1 MAGTETPAQ
10 PAASEAATTPDSGT
24 APASPVAEVGPG
36 RRMLQQIAENPLQSL
51 FGAAIIAL
59 LTFTLTSTHA
69 RFGDVHQRIDDL
81 NASVNARF
89 DDVSA
94 RFDDVSARIDATN
107 ERITR
112 LEERMEAR
120 FEALE
125 ASVAEINLKLTALIA
140 ALNMSAQVDAAQEG
154 RLIDTEQAPDPE

>member
-1 MAGTETPAQ
+1 MARTGTPKPAE
-10 PAASEAATTPDSGT
+10 PSVATSDPNAT
-24 APASPVAEVGPG
+24 AVPASQVAEVGIG
-36 RRMLQQIAENPLQSL
+36 RRVVQQLVENPLQSL

-69 RFGDVHQRIDDL
+69 RFGDINQRIDDQ
-81 NASVNARF
+81 NAAFTSRLDDVSTRF
-89 DDVSA
+89 DDMN
-94 RFDDVSARIDATN
+94 ARIDETN

-112 LEERMEAR
+112 IELRMER
-120 FEALE
+120 LE

-154 RLIDTEQAPDPE
+154 RLIEPEPNADR

>member
-1 MAGTETPAQ
+1 MASL
-10 PAASEAATTPDSGT
+10 AASGERAASGG
-24 APASPVAEVGPG
+24 EVGVG
-36 RRMLQQIAENPLQSL
+36 RRALQRLAENPLQSL

-69 RFGDVHQRIDDL
+69 RFGDINERFRDI
-81 NASVNARF
+81 NERF
-89 DDVSA
+89 DDVNE
-94 RFDDVSARIDATN
+94 RFTEVNRRIDATN

-112 LEERMEAR
+112 LEEKTDARFDALEAKMDAR

-154 RLIDTEQAPDPE
+154 RIINPEQAPDPG